1 VTVAKEHLERRQ
13 PSLLILV
20 ALELLADLDVRI
32 LFFAAHIVTEDLENQ
47 RS

>member
-1 VTVAKEHLERRQ
+1 MTVAKEHLERR

-47 RS
+47 RP